1 MQVSVHIFSEILA
14 LDITSSR
21 YLTDIVD
28 TLVSFL
34 SDLNVLL
41 RLWLN
46 LFVNEVYR
54 LEKWV

>member
-1 MQVSVHIFSEILA
+1 MQVSVNIFSEVLA

-21 YLTDIVD
+21 NLTHIID
-28 TLVSFL
+28 TLVAFL
-34 SDLNVLL
+34 TYLNVLL
-41 RLWLN
+41 RLRLN